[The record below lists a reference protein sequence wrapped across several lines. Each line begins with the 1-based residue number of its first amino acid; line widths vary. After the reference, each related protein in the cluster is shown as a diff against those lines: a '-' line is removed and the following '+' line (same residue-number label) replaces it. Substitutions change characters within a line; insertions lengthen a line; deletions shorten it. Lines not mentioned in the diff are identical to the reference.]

1 MIASLNR
8 FLLSQGSFFYFFLIL
23 GGYISVFLLRQTWD
37 HSILSLFQLL
47 SGGFFFL
54 FGTGACV
61 TLILQWLF
69 KKTFDAG
76 EFLSLSFFMSFL
88 ISPLLLNLEFSLLK
102 SIANWHPI
110 INIFL
115 LLVPASI
122 LLFFKK
128 TTLPS
133 FVSRHA
139 LLSFYSHPLFLAFV
153 FGIIFLL
160 LQVFSFS
167 PLPDLD
173 PYKWLYKYT
182 YQFENH
188 LLDYA
193 ERPFFGSLIFAATAL
208 TGITIAEFFKY
219 FLPLLLLT
227 ALIPGWLVAKTFPD
241 KSSQWIF
248 LFFLFSIPNV
258 VLYAGTA
265 MPQAPFIVLCYFITF
280 FLLYSYLKHDD
291 FFLYASGVAIFL
303 AFFYHQTALLMLPA
317 WILPVIIAKRK
328 AIFGNK
334 KILLLLTLILLGS
347 LQFLKPL
354 YEFGLHWIYKLAP
367 AFLEKAHFNW
377 FYPAQYS
384 NVDRNLMGWSS
395 LSGIIKFY
403 AYYVGPVLGLILLSF
418 LLLSFHKKFRSFV
431 LEKLF
436 GNPALSIIFLSFLTF
451 FIIAEV
457 FPRFP
462 GVALLPDRAW
472 VFAGIFG
479 YIFLF
484 LLLQY
489 FPKISSKAAILFT
502 ACFLLAI
509 SGTLYINYLKR
520 YLISPL
526 QLESAEW
533 IKTTLPE
540 NRLFLSY
547 GYRGLL
553 PVYAESTI
561 VNIPNEVYCETNYQ
575 SFEKTIQGLETSKRI
590 LTISPLSV
598 IPTLTAPVSN
608 KYIYTLTPLSSLKE
622 KSLYIYYSQVHTKN
636 PYRDRPYSMKSWGIK
651 PCSEGKFL
659 FDQFPQKFE
668 RVYQKNDDFDEVIIW
683 KVL

>member
-8 FLLSQGSFFYFFLIL
+8 FLLSQGSFFYLFLIL
-23 GGYISVFLLRQTWD
+23 WGYISVFLLRQTWD
-37 HSILSLFQLL
+37 HPILFLSQLL
-47 SGGFFFL
+47 GGSFFFL
-54 FGTGACV
+54 FGAGACT

-69 KKTFDAG
+69 KKTFDTW
-76 EFLSLSFFMSFL
+76 EFLSLSFLMSFL
-88 ISPLLLNLEFSLLK
+88 IPPLLLNLEFSLFK
-102 SIANWHPI
+102 SIAVWHPI

-115 LLVPASI
+115 PLIPASL

-128 TTLPS
+128 TALPS
-133 FVSRHA
+133 FVPRHIA
-139 LLSFYSHPLFLAFV
+139 LNFHFHPLFLAFV

-193 ERPFFGSLIFAATAL
+193 ERPFFGSLIFTATTL

-219 FLPLLLLT
+219 LLPLLLLT
-227 ALIPGWLVAKTFPD
+227 ALIPGWLVAKTFPN
-241 KSSQWIF
+241 KSNQWIF
-248 LFFLFSIPNV
+248 LLFLFSIPNV
-258 VLYAGTA
+258 ILYAGTA

-280 FLLYSYLKHDD
+280 FLIYSHLKQDD
-291 FFLYASGVAIFL
+291 FFLYISGLTILL

-317 WILPVIIAKRK
+317 WILPVIIAKRR

-334 KILLLLTLILLGS
+334 KILLFLILIVIS
-347 LQFLKPL
+347 TLQFLKPL
-354 YEFGLHWIYKLAP
+354 YEFGMHWIYKLAP

-384 NVDRNLMGWSS
+384 NIDRNLMGWTSW
-395 LSGIIKFY
+395 SGIIKFY

-418 LLLSFHKKFRSFV
+418 LILLFHKKFRSFAS
-431 LEKLF
+431 EKLF
-436 GNPALSIIFLSFLTF
+436 WNPALSIIFLSFLTF
-451 FIIAEV
+451 FVIAEV

-462 GVALLPDRAW
+462 GIALLPDRSW
-472 VFAGIFG
+472 IFAGIFG

-484 LLLQY
+484 ILLQY
-489 FPKISSKAAILFT
+489 FSKISSKAIILFT
-502 ACFLLAI
+502 MCFVIAI

-526 QLESAEW
+526 QLQSAEW
-533 IKTTLPE
+533 IQTTLPE

-553 PVYAESTI
+553 PVYAKSTV
-561 VNIPNEVYCETNYQ
+561 VNIPNQIYCENNYQ
-575 SFEKTIQGLETSKRI
+575 SFEKTINTLETSKRI
-590 LTISPLSV
+590 FTVSPLSTV
-598 IPTLTAPVSN
+598 PSLSAPVSN

-622 KSLYIYYSQVHTKN
+622 KSLYVYYSQVHTKN
-636 PYRDRPYSMKSWGIK
+636 PYRNRPYSMKSWGIE
-651 PCSEGKFL
+651 PCPGGKFL

-668 RVYQKNDDFDEVIIW
+668 RVYHLKDEFDEVIIW